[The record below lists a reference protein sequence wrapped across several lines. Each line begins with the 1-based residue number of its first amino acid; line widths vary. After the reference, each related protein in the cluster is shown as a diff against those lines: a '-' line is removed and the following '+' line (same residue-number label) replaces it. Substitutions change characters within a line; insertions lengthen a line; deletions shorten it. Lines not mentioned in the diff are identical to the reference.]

1 MTRSRTAPLM
11 SSLSLRVL
19 VALIAGLLAGA
30 AAQAWGIP
38 GGTGTVA
45 VVEGLGQLWL
55 NALRMTIIP
64 LVFALL
70 VTGIASIAD
79 AAATGRLALKAVVVF
94 ALLLVG
100 ATVYGV
106 LASEGLH
113 ALWPIDPEGG
123 RLLLAG
129 AGDDAAVRA
138 NVGGGGLT
146 AFLTSMGMSEKD
158 LKKDRLTIGER
169 DRDVTGWTFDGPG
182 TWSGLVHKQEDPA
195 PTHEVVVN
203 HDKPGYPRVYV
214 VARTVP

>member
-1 MTRSRTAPLM
+1 MTRSRTAALM

-45 VVEGLGQLWL
+45 VVEGVGQLWL

-146 AFLTSMGMSEKD
+146 AFLTS
-158 LKKDRLTIGER
+158 LA
-169 DRDVTGWTFDGPG
+169 
-182 TWSGLVHKQEDPA
+182 PA
-195 PTHEVVVN
+195 NPIRAAADDAILGIVVFAIVF
-203 HDKPGYPRVYV
+203 GF
-214 VARTVP
+214 ATT